1 MRFLTTVLLF
11 SFYSFSAYAL
21 EKSQID
27 KLVSECAPC
36 HGADGIGQDVEVP
49 NLAGQ
54 HGLYLLNQLQNFKSG
69 KRPHK
74 EMKYMS
80 RHLSDEEMKAL
91 ADYYSQLTRN

>member
-1 MRFLTTVLLF
+1 M
-11 SFYSFSAYAL
+11 

-27 KLVSECAPC
+27 SLILECAPC
-36 HGADGIGQDVEVP
+36 HGTDGIGHDVEVP

-54 HGLYLLNQLQNFKSG
+54 HALYLLNQLQNFKSG

-80 RHLSDEEMKAL
+80 RHLSEAEMKAL
-91 ADYYSQLTRN
+91 ADYYSQLLRN